1 MNCLLDGGAYDR
13 TATTLTGQ
21 LGVIPGKAT
30 VLLGFRNG
38 KNGKRLNSTDN
49 AVMLG
54 GTYLLMQN
62 LQLQLNHTLYSG
74 SAYNGIPAKGDRM
87 TTFML
92 YGSF

>member
-1 MNCLLDGGAYDR
+1 
-13 TATTLTGQ
+13 

-30 VLLGFRNG
+30 V
-38 KNGKRLNSTDN
+38 
-49 AVMLG
+49 LG

-92 YGSF
+92 DGSF